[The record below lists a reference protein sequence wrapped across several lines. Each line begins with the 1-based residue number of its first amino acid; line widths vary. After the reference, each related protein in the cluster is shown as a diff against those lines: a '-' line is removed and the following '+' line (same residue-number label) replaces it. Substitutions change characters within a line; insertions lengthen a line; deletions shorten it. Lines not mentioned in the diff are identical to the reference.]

1 MAKALLISTAD
12 IAQFTALNGN
22 VAVDDFIQFL
32 NIAQD
37 LDVQSYLGTDLLEV
51 IQAQIIATGAP
62 TGDYTALVTDYIKP
76 MLIHFA
82 MAQYLPWAA
91 YTIGNNGVFK
101 HSSENSETVSKSEVD
116 AMIDRE
122 LTIAKN
128 YADLFVKHM
137 CFNSATFP
145 EYNTN
150 SNGDVY
156 PQKDVSF
163 TNWNI

>member
-1 MAKALLISTAD
+1 MSKALLITTAD
-12 IAQFTALNGN
+12 IAQFTALNGS
-22 VAVDDFIQFL
+22 VDVDGFKQFL

-37 LDVQSYLGTDLLEV
+37 LHIQSYLGTDLLEV

-62 TGDYTALVTDYIKP
+62 TGNYTALVTDYIKP

-82 MAQYLPWAA
+82 MAEYLPWAA
-91 YTIGNNGVFK
+91 YTIANNGVFK
-101 HSSENSETVSKSEVD
+101 HSSENSESVSKSEVD

-128 YADLFVKHM
+128 YAKLFTDHM
-137 CFNSATFP
+137 CFNSSLFP

-150 SNGDVY
+150 SNGDVN